1 MDEGKVE
8 ESGEA
13 DGDGEDE
20 DGIEDE
26 EEGGVRPV
34 DEEVDGH
41 VLRADFG
48 EFVEARV
55 EKGQD
60 ARRRTTEGDCGGGW
74 VRATL
79 SGNQRV
85 AATCGVAGF
94 TTTHS
99 ALRAAHRGMNV
110 GAP

>member
-20 DGIEDE
+20 DGIEDK

-34 DEEVDGH
+34 NEEVDGH

-48 EFVEARV
+48 ELVEARV

-60 ARRRTTEGDCGGGW
+60 ARRRTEGDCGGGW
-74 VRATL
+74 VRAVRATL
-79 SGNQRV
+79 SGNRRV
-85 AATCGVAGF
+85 AATCSVGGF
-94 TTTHS
+94 TTTQSVLS
-99 ALRAAHRGMNV
+99 ATHRGRNV
-110 GAP
+110 

>member
-13 DGDGEDE
+13 DGDAEDE

-41 VLRADFG
+41 VLRANFG
-48 EFVEARV
+48 QLVEARV

-60 ARRRTTEGDCGGGW
+60 ARRRTEGDCGGGG

-79 SGNQRV
+79 SGNRRV
-85 AATCGVAGF
+85 AATCGVGGF

-99 ALRAAHRGMNV
+99 VLSATHRGMNN
-110 GAP
+110 